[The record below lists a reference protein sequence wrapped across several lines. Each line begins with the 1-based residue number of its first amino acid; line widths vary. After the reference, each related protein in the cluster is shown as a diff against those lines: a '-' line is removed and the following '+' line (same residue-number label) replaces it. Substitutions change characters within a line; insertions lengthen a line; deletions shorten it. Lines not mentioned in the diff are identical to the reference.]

1 MNNLK
6 LSVLFHVMIRDGT
19 DISKHRYYPFDIAV
33 RYYIEA
39 IFFFGSDRKAYTMSD
54 MARKSA
60 VSSHDVF
67 DVILMPFS

>member
-39 IFFFGSDRKAYTMSD
+39 TLFFFFLDQIERRIRCQIWLAEAPFLVVMS
-54 MARKSA
+54 
-60 VSSHDVF
+60 
-67 DVILMPFS
+67 LMSFS